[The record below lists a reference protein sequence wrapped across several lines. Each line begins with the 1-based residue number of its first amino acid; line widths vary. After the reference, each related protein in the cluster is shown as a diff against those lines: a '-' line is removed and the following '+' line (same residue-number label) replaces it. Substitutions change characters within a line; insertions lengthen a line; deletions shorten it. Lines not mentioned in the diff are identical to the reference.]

1 MGMAHHQIG
10 ATVTD
15 NLRDRKTVGEL
26 IAELSKF
33 PPEMPVMVY
42 DFQRGDEWIP
52 DPVVKVAQVQVV
64 EYRGRT
70 SYVYPSENRAA
81 YTTEIV
87 SIDLD

>member
-1 MGMAHHQIG
+1 MTMSS
-10 ATVTD
+10 D

-33 PPEMPVMVY
+33 PPDMPVMVY
-42 DFQRGDEWIP
+42 DFQRSDEWIP
-52 DPVVKVAQVQVV
+52 DPVVKVAQVHVV

-70 SYVYPSENRAA
+70 SYVYPTENRAA

-87 SIDLD
+87 SIDLV

>member
-1 MGMAHHQIG
+1 MSS
-10 ATVTD
+10 D
-15 NLRDRKTVGEL
+15 SLRDRKTVGEL

-33 PPEMPVMVY
+33 PPDMPVMVY
-42 DFQRGDEWIP
+42 DFQRSDEWIP

-70 SYVYPSENRAA
+70 SYVYSSGNQAA

-87 SIDLD
+87 SIDLV